1 MKKKRDFLES
11 QDISVLCDEHCP
23 LECDT
28 TSYSLNLNSA
38 YYPTIYYWNVIRN
51 QPNIIQK
58 TLINT
63 NFTPGYILDCAGQ
76 LILATNETNLELY
89 EGSEGNPSTTSDSQL
104 NTSISKV
111 DVSLVKSSILKI
123 SIFYDDLRYTNVEEA
138 PSIDFITLIGVVGG
152 QFGNLVYLLNF
163 LL

>member
-11 QDISVLCDEHCP
+11 QDISFLCDEHCP

-58 TLINT
+58 TFINT

-89 EGSEGNPSTTSDSQL
+89 TSYEGNPSPPSYSQL
-104 NTSISKV
+104 NTSISKLILV
-111 DVSLVKSSILKI
+111 WSSLLFLKYQFFMSI
-123 SIFYDDLRYTNVEEA
+123 
-138 PSIDFITLIGVVGG
+138 
-152 QFGNLVYLLNF
+152 
-163 LL
+163 

>member
-11 QDISVLCDEHCP
+11 QDLSFLCDEHCL

-51 QPNIIQK
+51 QPNIIQI
-58 TLINT
+58 TFINT

-89 EGSEGNPSTTSDSQL
+89 TSYEGNPSPPSDSQL

-111 DVSLVKSSILKI
+111 NISLVKSSILKI
-123 SIFYDDLRYTNVEEA
+123 SIFYVDLRYTYVEEA
-138 PSIDFITLIGVVGG
+138 PSIDFITFIGVVGG
-152 QFGNLVYLLNF
+152 QFGNLGYLLNS
-163 LL
+163 